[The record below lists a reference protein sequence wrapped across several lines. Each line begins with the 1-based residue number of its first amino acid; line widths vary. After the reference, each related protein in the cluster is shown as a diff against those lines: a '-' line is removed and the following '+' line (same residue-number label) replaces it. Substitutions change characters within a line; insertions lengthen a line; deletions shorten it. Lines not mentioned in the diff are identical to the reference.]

1 MPCRWHAGYCAS
13 PCVSSLAGR
22 VPTRPSPDLARGVS
36 VLRCSGFDIGK
47 DELTGVTK
55 ALKLFHLVLEVCM
68 CKYSGLGDS
77 VLEVIHADTA
87 GSQEA
92 LAMILAASCFVST

>member
-1 MPCRWHAGYCAS
+1 M
-13 PCVSSLAGR
+13 
-22 VPTRPSPDLARGVS
+22 
-36 VLRCSGFDIGK
+36 LRCSGFDIGK

-55 ALKLFHLVLEVCM
+55 ALKLFHLILEVCM